1 MGSFLLILLN
11 ANRKK
16 RKKNFKKHLKEPEH
30 VTALE
35 WKEGG
40 TCFPGEALN
49 LTKYRVV
56 GVNFSCVQLQYRPQL
71 EGILYAGGCCGSL
84 AAYLNGAL

>member
-1 MGSFLLILLN
+1 MLQ
-11 ANRKK
+11 
-16 RKKNFKKHLKEPEH
+16 P
-30 VTALE
+30 VTLE

-49 LTKYRVV
+49 LTKYRVE

-84 AAYLNGAL
+84 AAYLSGALWLVNSPIENYVAFS